1 MVTSLRAFTTLL
13 LVGAATVGV
22 TLAGAQPAF
31 AQASGSAEIWA
42 TQGEDCP
49 LLPGEEQSWRNPSY
63 SAECR
68 ARFVLD
74 QFETLDEKLLFLGG
88 LSYGLDTD
96 GNPDALPVRNVAQE
110 LGLPTISGADGP
122 AGLTRGATA
131 TALPSPI
138 AVAASFDREVA
149 AQYGGIIAAEFRA
162 AGTGTI
168 LGPAFDIARNWRFGR
183 LSESMGEDPFLT
195 AEVAAHEVGAISSGG
210 VLTMMKHYA
219 VYAQDAGRVGDQPSG
234 SGAVG
239 NNIVSERAMR
249 EVYLPGFQAAVQRGG
264 AGGVMCSFPRINGT
278 FACENPHLF
287 DILKREWGF
296 DGYVGP
302 DFPSAQRSITRAV
315 LAGLDSGSWGPS
327 TFNAALAHEKPLR
340 QAVLDGEVPMRRI
353 DDMVLRRLVPHFR
366 LGLYDNPPERQG
378 DDVSTP
384 EHRQEAAEILAAGTV
399 LLRNQN
405 GILPFGPD
413 VRTVAL
419 IGPQAVAGA
428 VVVEQGSPYVA
439 PAHLVTPLDALTERG
454 AGRLAVTHAPGS
466 LGLGA
471 LPPADTRRFRT
482 PTGRPGFTAS
492 YYNSTDLDVTGTV
505 VARVQVADPSLAAA
519 PRVNGLQTA
528 GNRWLVRYDSVLTP
542 AESGVHRFTLHGSG
556 SARLYVGG
564 ELRGE
569 FEHADFG
576 NAIFANVELP
586 AGQPVPVRIEYT
598 PRAALRSER
607 MSMFGMDMGLT
618 LRFGHAGPDSLLDD
632 AVRAAAAADVAVVFA
647 GELVGEGMDR
657 TSLSLQGDQDRLIAA
672 VAAANPRTVV
682 VLSTGG
688 PVAMPWLDQVAGVME
703 TWLPGDAFGT
713 AVAGM
718 LLGERE
724 PGGRLPVTF
733 PADATQGA
741 ATQPHQMP
749 GLTDPVTGAL
759 GDAMFDEGVFVG
771 YRYFDQYGQQPLFPF
786 GHGLS
791 YGEFATQV
799 VSTGIR
805 NDGSLRMRLRITNR
819 SMRAGTMVPQLYIGL
834 PEETQSPPWQLK
846 AFESVTLAPAES
858 RTIDFVVPQDDLT
871 HWDSASGGWRLA
883 NGVYLMRL
891 GTSSRD
897 AIWDGT
903 FTIKDAD

>member
-1 MVTSLRAFTTLL
+1 MGITLRKVTAMLL
-13 LVGAATVGV
+13 AGAA
-22 TLAGAQPAF
+22 LAGAQPAMS
-31 AQASGSAEIWA
+31 QASGSAELWA

-96 GNPDALPVRNVAQE
+96 GDPNAPAVRNVAQE
-110 LGLPTISGADGP
+110 LGLPTIGGADGP

-131 TALPSPI
+131 TALPAPI
-138 AVAASFDREVA
+138 SVAASFNRDNA
-149 AQYGGIIAAEFRA
+149 ARYGSLIAAEFRA
-162 AGTGTI
+162 AGTGTV

-183 LSESMGEDPFLT
+183 LAESMGEDPFLT
-195 AEVAAHEVGAISSGG
+195 AEMAAHEVGAISSGG
-210 VLTMMKHYA
+210 VLSMMKHYA

-234 SGAVG
+234 SGAVV

-249 EVYLPGFQAAVQRGG
+249 EIYLPGFQAAVQRGG

-327 TFNAALAHEKPLR
+327 TFNAALANEKPLS
-340 QAVLDGEVPMRRI
+340 QAVLDGDVPMRRI
-353 DDMVLRRLVPHFR
+353 DDMVLRRLVPYFR
-366 LGLYDNPPERQG
+366 LGLYDNPPQRQG
-378 DDVSTP
+378 DNVSTP
-384 EHRQEAAEILAAGTV
+384 EHRQEAAQLLAGGSV
-399 LLRNQN
+399 LLRNEG
-405 GILPFGPD
+405 GILPFGPQ
-413 VRTVAL
+413 VRSVAL

-428 VVVEQGSPYVA
+428 TVGLQGSPYVA
-439 PAHLVTPLDALTERG
+439 PAHLVTPMDALGERG
-454 AGRLAVTHAPGS
+454 AGRLAVTHAPGT

-471 LPPADTRRFRT
+471 LPPANTRRFRT
-482 PTGRPGFTAS
+482 PTGRPGFAAS
-492 YYNSTDLDVTGTV
+492 YFNRADLSFTGQPV
-505 VARVQVADPSLAAA
+505 GRAQVADPSLAAA
-519 PRVNGLQTA
+519 PRVAGLQVA
-528 GNRWLVRYDSVLTP
+528 GNRWSVRYDSVFTP
-542 AESGVHRFTLHGSG
+542 ATSGMHRFTLHGSG

-569 FEHADFG
+569 FQHADFG

-607 MSMFGMDMGLT
+607 MAMFGMEMGLT
-618 LRFGHAGPDSLLDD
+618 LRFGHAGPDDLIDD
-632 AVRAAAAADVAVVFA
+632 AVRAAAGADVAVVFA

-657 TSLSLQGDQDRLIAA
+657 TSLSLQGDQDRLIEA

-688 PVAMPWLDQVAGVME
+688 PVAMPWLDRVAAVLE
-703 TWLPGDAFGT
+703 TWLPGDAFGP

-718 LLGERE
+718 LLGELE

-733 PADATQGA
+733 PADASQGA
-741 ATQPHQMP
+741 ATRPHQMP
-749 GLTDPVTGAL
+749 GLVNPVTGAL
-759 GDAMFDEGVFVG
+759 EDAIFDEGVFVG
-771 YRYFDQYGQQPLFPF
+771 YRYYDQYGQQPLFPF

-791 YGEFATQV
+791 YGEFASEV
-799 VSTGIR
+799 LSTGIR
-805 NDGSLRMRLRITNR
+805 NDGSLRMRLRLTNR
-819 SMRAGTMVPQLYIGL
+819 ASRAGTMVPQLYISL

-846 AFESVTLAPAES
+846 AFESVTLGPRET

-871 HWDSASGGWRLA
+871 YWDSGSGGWRLA
-883 NGVYLMRL
+883 NGLYLMRL

-897 AIWDGT
+897 TVWEGS
-903 FTIKDAD
+903 FTIKEAE